1 MPEEIVRRRIVFYGS
16 VQGVGFRYRAYY
28 AAMDTG
34 VTGWVRNDDQEDTVT
49 MEAQGSTEQ
58 IHRMIYMIQQGR
70 YVSVEDIRLRPLPVD
85 PDERSFKVVGY

>member
-1 MPEEIVRRRIVFYGS
+1 
-16 VQGVGFRYRAYY
+16 
-28 AAMDTG
+28 
-34 VTGWVRNDDQEDTVT
+34 